1 MLAHDVEAE
10 LPTWRA
16 EAESRMTSTCEATT
30 PGEQVWNP
38 TAGVY
43 IDQGPVVHYTGPCR
57 LRMGNPAPQNADAGE
72 TTWAADRGVLSLPIS
87 DPSSAN
93 VLDGMTVTITA
104 NPNDPAM
111 VGLELTVLAPHY
123 QTDSTA
129 RRLPVQIV
137 TRDAAVPHDSGGSS

>member
-1 MLAHDVEAE
+1 MIGADVAAA
-10 LPTWRA
+10 LSDIRA
-16 EAESRMTSTCEATT
+16 EADSRMTSTCEVVA

-38 TAGVY
+38 TTGVY
-43 IDQGPVVHYTGPCR
+43 IDQGPVVHYVGPCR

-72 TTWAADRGVLSLPIS
+72 AAWAADRGVLSLPIS

-104 NPNDPAM
+104 NPHDPAM

-129 RRLPVQIV
+129 RRLPVQLV
-137 TRDAAVPHDSGGSS
+137 TRDAAVPQESGGSS